1 MAPATERRLIALAF
15 ALYCAIVSCLT
26 ALHGMWLDELQH
38 WCLARDS
45 RSLAELFY
53 NTRNEGHPPLWH
65 VLLFGITRLTSDPA
79 WMQVLHVAIGMCTA
93 ALVLWRAPFVWWWR
107 VLIVF
112 GYFFLYEYT
121 VIARNY
127 GLVVFFLLL
136 AADVRQRI
144 GIGWQWAALLVLA
157 AFTHLW
163 GIVFAGAW
171 VIGELFGAH
180 ARAAWR
186 WCSIVLGGCVIAFWF
201 CIPSD
206 ALPSGHLLGGTPL
219 PNAVARIATITT
231 QGLLPWPDL
240 PSDRPWNHNLLH
252 EGSRLL
258 SALIGVVLLVALFL
272 FAPRDRSARIFLV
285 LALAGGIGLPIIG
298 GFYSTRHYGPV
309 FIAWLVLWWWL
320 PNADRRRGARTFTSA
335 ILVCQAIGGLL
346 CVAMSLAMNPLSR
359 AHELPALSSEHAFQD
374 LVVVV
379 DAYTAGASVSGYLQR
394 PVYFTSTGAM
404 GSWCDWSHPEFVLND
419 TALIAAMDRVTADN
433 FVWCT
438 ARPEL
443 RQQVADRMKAEVV
456 LTADLTKA
464 QVPTERIMVFHV
476 RRP

>member
-1 MAPATERRLIALAF
+1 MAPATERRLIAIAF
-15 ALYCAIVSCLT
+15 VLYCTLVTCMT
-26 ALHGMWLDELQH
+26 FLHGMWLDELQH

-45 RSLAELFY
+45 GSLVELFR

-65 VLLFGITRLTSDPA
+65 LLLFGITRFTTDPI
-79 WMQVLHVAIGMCTA
+79 WMQVLHTAIGICTA

-127 GLVVFFLLL
+127 GLVVLFLLL
-136 AADVRQRI
+136 AADVRHRI
-144 GIGWQWAALLVLA
+144 GISWQWATLLVLA

-171 VIGELFGAH
+171 VVGELFGTQ
-180 ARAAWR
+180 ARATWR
-186 WCSIVLGGCVIAFWF
+186 WSAIVLSGCVMAFWF
-201 CIPSD
+201 CIPGD
-206 ALPSGHLLGGTPL
+206 PLPSGPLLGGTPL

-252 EGSRLL
+252 ERSHML
-258 SALIGVVLLVALFL
+258 SALVGAALLLACFY
-272 FAPRDRSARIFLV
+272 FSPRDWSARIFLL
-285 LALAGGIGLPIIG
+285 LALVGSIGLPIIG

-309 FIAWLVLWWWL
+309 LIAWLVLCWWM
-320 PNADRRRGARTFTSA
+320 PGMERRRGATTFTGA
-335 ILVCQAIGGLL
+335 LLVCQAIGGLL
-346 CVAMSLAMNPLSR
+346 CMTMMVAKDPLSR
-359 AHELPALSSEHAFQD
+359 TRELPALSSDHAFQD

-379 DAYTAGASVSGYLQR
+379 DTYTAGASVSGYLQR
-394 PVYFTSTGAM
+394 PVYFTSTGAI

-419 TALIAAMDRVTADN
+419 TTLIAAMVHVPADN
-433 FVWCT
+433 FIWCT
-438 ARPEL
+438 ARPDL
-443 RQQVADRMKAEVV
+443 RQQVADQLDAEVELV
-456 LTADLTKA
+456 GDLTQA

-476 RRP
+476 TRP